1 MKEGQTGQQHPGPST
16 KLIQRGTRRRPSVME
31 PGTGVGCLCLPSPQ
45 GPQGQSS
52 SVPQLCLIAQCYLGY
67 PGMAQSL
74 LILGTLSLE
83 KKISTIEQA
92 AKSKTTGSSQLF
104 GVESSSWPALLEKD
118 KRGKLGVH
126 AVRPTS
132 YPGSRCARD
141 CQGRGRGQCLCV
153 GQGHLAGV

>member
-1 MKEGQTGQQHPGPST
+1 
-16 KLIQRGTRRRPSVME
+16 
-31 PGTGVGCLCLPSPQ
+31 
-45 GPQGQSS
+45 
-52 SVPQLCLIAQCYLGY
+52 
-67 PGMAQSL
+67 MAQSL

-118 KRGKLGVH
+118 QRGKLGVH

-132 YPGSRCARD
+132 YPGSRCDSARD
-141 CQGRGRGQCLCV
+141 CARDGGGGSAYVLGR
-153 GQGHLAGV
+153 GHLAGV